1 MFAYLLLVLMQYLLL
16 PKFLLLNQG
25 LPCFTVYVMVAV
37 LLLGKQT
44 VPKGKDRSDLCNMLF
59 RLS

>member
-1 MFAYLLLVLMQYLLL
+1 MLAYLLLVPMQYLLL
-16 PKFLLLNQG
+16 PKFLLLEQG
-25 LPCFTVYVMVAV
+25 LPCFTMYVMVAV

-44 VPKGKDRSDLCNMLF
+44 APKGKDCTELCNMLF